1 MKSIGKSR
9 GLRGA
14 GFVLALLLSAYAG
27 AAFFGHSWA
36 QETAPA
42 PDNEYLVGSTLWVQ
56 TAGEYRAL
64 AYQSY
69 ALAKM
74 RFDLDL
80 RTMKKNKMKRA
91 VIVDVDETV
100 MDNSPYEASLVLK
113 HRNHSGPIFTDWCM
127 SETAGAV
134 PGAVEFLKYANAKGA
149 RIFYVTGRS
158 QGEKVCTSE
167 NLKKLGFPDVT
178 DETVLVREDTS
189 SKEPRRQRIASK
201 HRIVLLIGD
210 NLNDLTNVFEK
221 KSVAERN
228 ALVDGMKDQ
237 FGTRFIMIPNPMY
250 GDWEGAVYDYNYGV
264 PDKEKADK
272 RRNALKGF

>member
-1 MKSIGKSR
+1 MKAIEKSR

-14 GFVLALLLSAYAG
+14 GFVLALVLSAYTG
-27 AAFFGHSWA
+27 AAFFGHSEA
-36 QETAPA
+36 QQTAPA
-42 PDNEYLVGSTLWVQ
+42 PDNEYLVGSTLWFQ
-56 TAGEYRAL
+56 TAGEFRAL

-80 RTMKKNKMKRA
+80 KQMKKDKMKRA
-91 VIVDVDETV
+91 VVVDVDETV
-100 MDNSPYEASLVLK
+100 MDNSPYEASLALK
-113 HRNHSGPIFTDWCM
+113 HRNHSAQFFTDWCK
-127 SETAGAV
+127 SESAGAV
-134 PGAVEFLKYANAKGA
+134 PGAVEFLKYADARGA
-149 RIFYVTGRS
+149 RIFYVTNRA

-189 SKEPRRQRIASK
+189 SKEPRRKRIAEK
-201 HRIVLLIGD
+201 YRIVLLIGD
-210 NLNDLTNVFEK
+210 NLNDLTNAFEK

-264 PDKEKADK
+264 SDTEKADK